1 MNVFVIGFCSRRE
14 ELMTRDVVKTT
25 SSKVSWHA
33 LKDSEVLNR
42 TRSCRQGLTSSE
54 AAVRLDQYGPNLLP
68 GKPQPGLATIFIHQ
82 FLSPL
87 IYILIAAGL
96 VSMAIGEWTDA
107 GFIFAVILLNA
118 LLGTFQEWKAERGA
132 AALQELLKITCRVRR
147 DNQVQDLDA
156 ENLVMGD
163 IVVLESGDRVP
174 ADVRLLDIHSLSVD
188 ESLLTGESQAV
199 VKHVGVYPEAALLS
213 ERGNLAFAG
222 SSITQ
227 GRGVGVVVA
236 TAQQTEVGSIAAAV
250 ATTAVAK
257 PPLVIRMEQF
267 ARQVSYLVVGFVV
280 LLAVVAFSQGT
291 PFNEVFLMAV
301 ALAVSAIP
309 EGLPVAMT
317 VALSIATTRMA
328 RRNVIVRKL
337 TAVEGLGSCTCIAS
351 DKTGTL
357 TVNRQT
363 VRQIWLP
370 EGLSYRVSGE
380 GYAGAGE
387 VSRNDGSIPQNQEMD
402 RLRQLALAGVLCN
415 EASLRFVFGE
425 WLHQGDAMDVALL
438 ALAHKLGLDPEAE
451 IDRHIVL
458 GDIPFESQQR
468 YAARFVREEDATCI
482 VKGAVEQ
489 VIDFCDTMAGADGP
503 VPIDPLEVEGETLRL
518 GREGY
523 RVLAIAKGPLERAV
537 VDPLTGPEQVPPLTL
552 LGLVAFIDPLRQDV
566 RDAIARCRQ
575 AGVRVVMVTGDHP
588 ATALGIARELE
599 LAASEADMLSGKQ
612 LESIDLEAPEW
623 QEAFDRI
630 RVFARVTPLQKLMI
644 VEALNQRGHFTAV
657 TGDGVNDAPALRK
670 AHIGVAMGTG
680 TDVAKETASIII
692 ADDNF
697 ASLVAGIE
705 EGRFAYNNIRK
716 VVYLLISTGGA
727 EIVLFSL
734 ALVSGLP
741 LPLGAVQLLWLNL
754 VTNGIQDVALAFE
767 SGEPGVMTHKP
778 RPTGEGLFNRLMVMQ
793 TVISGLTMGALAFST
808 WAWLLAQ
815 GVGVHEARNFV
826 LLLMVLLENVHVFN
840 CRSEQVSAF
849 RVPLR
854 RNPLLIGGV
863 LIAQSLHILIMQW
876 PFMQR
881 ILGVAPVSLSAWFSL
896 LGLAGFLLVA
906 MEVFKYFRRR
916 SMHR

>member
-1 MNVFVIGFCSRRE
+1 
-14 ELMTRDVVKTT
+14 MTRDVVKTT

-222 SSITQ
+222 SSVTQ

-458 GDIPFESQQR
+458 GDIPFESEQR

>member
-1 MNVFVIGFCSRRE
+1 
-14 ELMTRDVVKTT
+14 MTRNVAKAT
-25 SSKVSWHA
+25 SSNVSWHA
-33 LKDSEVLNR
+33 LKDAEVLAR
-42 TRSCRQGLTSSE
+42 TRSCRQGLTNSE
-54 AAVRLDQYGPNLLP
+54 AVVRLDRYGPNLLP
-68 GKPQPGLATIFIHQ
+68 GKPPPGLATIFVHQ

-107 GFIFAVILLNA
+107 GFIFAVILLNSM
-118 LLGTFQEWKAERGA
+118 LGTFQEWKAERSA
-132 AALQELLKITCRVRR
+132 AALQQLLKISCRVRR
-147 DNQVQDLDA
+147 DNHVQDLHA
-156 ENLVMGD
+156 ENLVPGD
-163 IVVLESGDRVP
+163 IVVLESGDRIP

-199 VKHVGVYPEAALLS
+199 VKQSGVCPAATPVS

-222 SSITQ
+222 TSVTR
-227 GRGVGVVVA
+227 GRGLGVVVA
-236 TAQQTEVGSIAAAV
+236 TAQWTEIGSIATAV

-267 ARQVSYLVVGFVV
+267 ARQVSYLVVSFVV
-280 LLAVVAFSQGT
+280 LLAIAAFWQGT
-291 PFNEVFLMAV
+291 PFDEVFLMAV

-363 VRQIWLP
+363 VRQVWLP
-370 EGLSYRVSGE
+370 EVGSYRVSGE

-387 VSRNDGSIPQNQEMD
+387 ITRADGSMPEPLELD
-402 RLRQLALAGVLCN
+402 RLRELALAGILCN

-425 WLHQGDAMDVALL
+425 WLHQGDAVDVALL

-451 IDRHIVL
+451 TDRHVVL
-458 GDIPFESQQR
+458 GEIPFESEQR
-468 YAARFVREEDATCI
+468 YAARFVHGEDASCI

-489 VIDFCDTMAGADGP
+489 VVDFCDTVAGADGP
-503 VPIDPLEVEGETLRL
+503 VPIDPLEVEAETLRL
-518 GREGY
+518 GCEGY
-523 RVLAIAKGPLERAV
+523 RVLAIAKGPLASV
-537 VDPLTGPEQVPPLTL
+537 ADQPLSVPEHLPPLTL
-552 LGLVAFIDPLRQDV
+552 LGLVAFIDPLRHDV
-566 RDAIARCRQ
+566 RDAIDTCRR

-599 LAASEADMLSGKQ
+599 LAASEADMLTGKQ
-612 LESIDLEAPEW
+612 LESIDLDSPGW
-623 QEAFDRI
+623 QDDFNRI
-630 RVFARVTPLQKLMI
+630 SVFARVTPLQKLTI
-644 VEALNQRGHFTAV
+644 VEALNRQGHFTAV

-680 TDVAKETASIII
+680 TDVAKETASIIV

-705 EGRFAYNNIRK
+705 EGRFAYDNIRK

-767 SGEPGVMTHKP
+767 GGEPGVMSRPP
-778 RPTGEGLFNRLMVMQ
+778 RPTDEGLFNRLMVTQ
-793 TVISGLTMGALAFST
+793 TIVSGLAMGTLAFFT

-815 GVGVHEARNFV
+815 EMGVHEARNFV

-840 CRSEQVSAF
+840 CRSERVSAF
-849 RVPLR
+849 RVPLK
-854 RNPLLIGGV
+854 RNLLLIGGV
-863 LIAQSLHILIMQW
+863 LVAQGVHVLAMQW

-881 ILGVAPVSLSAWFSL
+881 VLGVAPVSFDTWLSL
-896 LGLAGFLLVA
+896 LALAGSLLVI
-906 MEVFKYFRRR
+906 MEAFKYLRRR
-916 SMHR
+916 YMPG

>member
-1 MNVFVIGFCSRRE
+1 
-14 ELMTRDVVKTT
+14 MTRAVAKTT

-33 LKDSEVLNR
+33 LKDSEVLTR

-132 AALQELLKITCRVRR
+132 AALQELLKINCRVRR

-174 ADVRLLDIHSLSVD
+174 ADVRLLDIHNLSVD

-213 ERGNLAFAG
+213 ECGNLAFAG
-222 SSITQ
+222 SSVTQ

-387 VSRNDGSIPQNQEMD
+387 VSRNDGSMPQNLEMD

-458 GDIPFESQQR
+458 GDIPFESEQR

-523 RVLAIAKGPLERAV
+523 RVLAIAKGPLERVV

-599 LAASEADMLSGKQ
+599 LATSEADMLSGKQ

-630 RVFARVTPLQKLMI
+630 GVFARVTPLQKLMI

-705 EGRFAYNNIRK
+705 EGRFAYDNIRK

-840 CRSEQVSAF
+840 CRSERVSAF

-906 MEVFKYFRRR
+906 MEVFKYLRRR
-916 SMHR
+916 SMPG

>member
-1 MNVFVIGFCSRRE
+1 
-14 ELMTRDVVKTT
+14 
-25 SSKVSWHA
+25 
-33 LKDSEVLNR
+33 
-42 TRSCRQGLTSSE
+42 LTSSE
-54 AAVRLDQYGPNLLP
+54 AAARLGQYGPNLLP
-68 GKPQPGLATIFIHQ
+68 GKPPPGLVTIFVQQ

-87 IYILIAAGL
+87 IYILIVAGL
-96 VSMAIGEWTDA
+96 VSLSIGEWTDA
-107 GFIFAVILLNA
+107 GFIFAVIMLNA

-132 AALQELLKITCRVRR
+132 AALQKLLKITCRVRR
-147 DNQVQDLDA
+147 DNHIQVLDA
-156 ENLVMGD
+156 QNLVPGD
-163 IVVLESGDRVP
+163 IVALESGDRVP
-174 ADVRLLDIHSLSVD
+174 ADVRLLDLYSLSVD
-188 ESLLTGESQAV
+188 ESLLTGESQSV
-199 VKHVGVYPEAALLS
+199 IKQVGVCPEPAALS

-222 SSITQ
+222 SSVVQ
-227 GRGVGVVVA
+227 GRGVGVVVE
-236 TAQQTEVGSIAAAV
+236 TGQRTEVGSIATAV
-250 ATTAVAK
+250 ATATLAK

-267 ARQVSYLVVGFVV
+267 ARQVSYLVVAFVA
-280 LLAVVAFSQGT
+280 LLAAVAFWQGT
-291 PFNEVFLMAV
+291 SFNEVFLMAV

-328 RRNVIVRKL
+328 RRKVIIRKL

-363 VRQIWLP
+363 VRQVWLP
-370 EGLSYRVSGE
+370 DGASYRVSGE
-380 GYAGAGE
+380 GYTGAGGVARE
-387 VSRNDGSIPQNQEMD
+387 DGSVLETSDLD
-402 RLRQLALAGVLCN
+402 RLRELALAGILCN

-451 IDRHIVL
+451 TDRHIVL
-458 GDIPFESQQR
+458 GDIPFESEQR
-468 YAARFVREEDATCI
+468 YAARFVRGEDATCI
-482 VKGAVEQ
+482 IKGAVEQ
-489 VIDFCDTMAGADGP
+489 VINFCDTMAGADGP
-503 VPIDPLEVEGETLRL
+503 VPIDALEVEGETLRL

-523 RVLAIAKGPLERAV
+523 RVLAIAKGALEV
-537 VDPLTGPEQVPPLTL
+537 EVDPLPSPPEQVPPLTL
-552 LGLVAFIDPLRQDV
+552 LGLVAFIDPLRHDV
-566 RDAIARCRQ
+566 RDAIATCRR

-599 LAASEADMLSGKQ
+599 LAATEADMLTGKQ
-612 LESIDLEAPEW
+612 LESIDLESPGW
-623 QEAFDRI
+623 QELFDRVS
-630 RVFARVTPLQKLMI
+630 VFARVTPLQKLMI
-644 VEALNQRGHFTAV
+644 VEALNRQGHFTAV

-680 TDVAKETASIII
+680 TDVAKETASIIV

-697 ASLVAGIE
+697 SSLVAGIE
-705 EGRFAYNNIRK
+705 EGRFAYDNIRK

-767 SGEPGVMTHKP
+767 GGEPGVMSNKP
-778 RPTGEGLFNRLMVMQ
+778 RPTDEGLFNRLMVTQ
-793 TVISGLTMGALAFST
+793 TVISCLVMGILAFSS

-815 GVGVHEARNFV
+815 GMGVHEARNFV

-840 CRSEQVSAF
+840 CRSERVSAF
-849 RVPLR
+849 RVPLK

-863 LIAQSLHILIMQW
+863 LVAQSIHLLVMQW

-881 ILGVAPVSLSAWFSL
+881 VLGVAPVNFSNWFNL
-896 LGLAGFLLVA
+896 LGMAGCLLLA
-906 MEVFKYFRRR
+906 MEIFKYLRRR
-916 SMHR
+916 STPV